1 MAYAQPIHLLAS
13 SGYVGQGIGLPVLV
27 GRNSMLDLLLVVS
40 DAPDDAIV
48 SVTVETSAFAVRENS
63 AAHSITWRKLGSTV
77 ELVGTS
83 STLIQLV
90 GCDAFVRAR
99 YDVAPGP
106 SASAVALSFGGRASC
121 ILAASAVRSS
131 VGVGAAIDLDQY
143 HGGRFSALVSAVPG
157 GLETLALTIE
167 RSSDGQSGWTTAA
180 TFPTISAV
188 GEYAV
193 ESADLDRFV
202 RLRWAPSGAGSWTF
216 GVSGTASLIF
226 SRTRDR
232 ALLGI
237 RNAAIPNAT
246 APQYLAA
253 FEAASDIIAGDL
265 GAFVLPLRQW
275 GSDMRQACT
284 ALADW
289 HLLCARGEPPAN
301 SIYRDSFTQWS
312 GWLADVGGRVPG
324 AAGRRI
330 RPANVIDSSPPE
342 RDGTRAAYKFASD
355 PPRDGRS
362 RRVVW

>member
-1 MAYAQPIHLLAS
+1 
-13 SGYVGQGIGLPVLV
+13 
-27 GRNSMLDLLLVVS
+27 
-40 DAPDDAIV
+40 V
-48 SVTVETSAFAVRENS
+48 SVTVETSAFAVRDGS
-63 AAHSITWRKLGSTV
+63 PAHSITWRKLGSTI

-83 STLIQLV
+83 SASVQLV

-99 YDVAPGP
+99 YDVVPGP
-106 SASAVALSFGGRASC
+106 TASAVALSLGGRASC
-121 ILAASAVRSS
+121 VLVASAARSGA
-131 VGVGAAIDLDQY
+131 GVGTAIDLEQY
-143 HGGRFSALVSAVPG
+143 HGGRFSAVVSAAPG
-157 GLETLALTIE
+157 GLETLALAIE
-167 RSSDGQSGWTTAA
+167 RSGDGQSGWTTAA
-180 TFPTISAV
+180 TFPAISTA

-202 RLRWAPSGAGSWTF
+202 RLRWTPSSAGSWTF

-246 APQYLAA
+246 TPQYLAA
-253 FEAASDIIAGDL
+253 FEAASDIIVGDL

-275 GSDMRQACT
+275 GSDMRQACI

-289 HLLCARGEPPAN
+289 QLLCARGEPPAS

-330 RPANVIDSSPPE
+330 KPANVIDSSP
-342 RDGTRAAYKFASD
+342 TSASHPD
-355 PPRDGRS
+355 HCVKLS
-362 RRVVW
+362 R